1 MSSARGA
8 AGAVKPKL
16 HNVNS
21 IYAGKNQNA
30 VKAPGS
36 GKHGGLQSLGKT
48 AAVVRRMPPP
58 ATLPSLRAESQGQ
71 DPNVALVPQGGTGWH
86 KENAT
91 ANAQSSDPSG
101 KSGVG
106 QVGSALS
113 GSVGCTAQSGVGPHG
128 ADLRPTWAKQPSAAD
143 LTAQSQLNANAVAA
157 SARDFPSLAAAT
169 ATSAKQPTQTLTDS
183 LKPQKSGSWRAGGSS
198 AVSKNDSDE
207 PASPPQI
214 HSTGGCSAV
223 TAPVRNVERQ
233 LPSRYYDAS
242 AAPPPPPTGSFQIP
256 KQQSGTA
263 HMNPPQSTAAAKE
276 ESRPQAQDGGLPQSS
291 PTPASGTLETSSTTF
306 PSSVALPPPN
316 YSQPP
321 PNFPPVQQ
329 QTAQMRG
336 STSAQS
342 MPNDVSHRCEQEGG
356 AAPQK
361 DGLGDGGYTQRAQAT
376 MFDDMR
382 GGTVGGHSTNNA
394 VQQMSLM
401 GRSNDVRNTPYGRRE
416 SFDSR
421 DVAFEETS
429 VRGAECDWH
438 SVQYRTADR
447 DSGRNWAGVGSSP
460 QDGRHILDSVSQNV
474 YGRERD
480 DDRQDVEREAAIERS
495 RQKRHTMG
503 QPMPQP
509 DGEVRRSTYGSVRMM
524 GAYETEPT
532 ADWDRT
538 SMHESFN
545 HQRMMDDGGMYR
557 QEKMLPQQRWGGR
570 REDYGEGSRSGIRR
584 EDAEQA
590 PKPEY
595 RMLRRPESKE
605 SVELPQQFSQMIIGD
620 EIQDEEEDE
629 LQLTKLSRPA
639 AKVIKRVA
647 PGSAAAQQS
656 QVEGAGGMQSMPT
669 PQGSQP
675 PSRSSP
681 SLLPQRA
688 SAQNGPSEKRMP
700 EHRNQGQ
707 NQRARRY
714 DSVPG
719 EPSKQNSNN
728 QGRNVQT
735 AGRGARLQDEGT
747 VPVRETS
754 QATAPAVTIA
764 PPPTDNIWEKRAEER
779 ESAERERTAAQRDAI
794 YQMRLQ
800 QQFPAVGEQAGGM
813 GAYVDGMNGRDES
826 MGNALGRDIAQKN
839 DSIMP
844 KQRSNRHRNQ
854 NWTDGGYG
862 GAYGQADGND
872 YYGQEDEEYNGALF
886 RGQREFVNSR
896 VSANHRSTRGI
907 SLGGARGGR
916 GYMRSG
922 YAGMRRG
929 ASLPHQ
935 QMGQHTNRQQTT
947 HYNERNQRRSKR
959 HDEQP
964 LEEEDNFANMGE
976 FHVEDTYE
984 CMPQPVTMAPHEQ
997 VPTEADDDGG
1007 KTVANGEHRGSRQT
1021 RSQRGP
1027 GGHRNAQQLYQPR
1040 QQLHDEYGR
1049 SGRSGRLGSSRGG
1062 SARRSNDARNAST
1075 NQNPP
1080 ERGKRKK
1087 EMNIREEEIGRE
1099 LRGEEE
1105 GKVQQQNV
1113 RAENNNYRR
1122 GSGRRGSQQVRHRR
1136 VSPSLQNNSQ
1146 TMVAN
1151 ASERS
1156 SQLKS
1161 PVTSE
1166 GHEEWATASE
1176 SSDVADKQRS
1186 KRRVVA
1192 ASKYASGQRRVPRSN
1207 ANGQRRENNTASNN
1221 NGSAPGRTGTSSKNG
1236 KPASTTSHA
1245 AARGAQPPSL
1255 KEEAGQVVRGESAA
1269 KRDACKDGLAG
1280 VDINNAGV
1288 IVIDDRPDE
1297 QHGDDSIDNGDFEE
1311 VLSKKSKRLRQQQIN
1326 EQIEA
1331 EERRKLKEKEKQ
1343 EKRKAKMQSR
1353 KMEKKVNAK
1362 EDRTAVT
1369 NGDVNLVNGTSEA
1382 TLKVD
1387 SRNAAVSRQKA
1398 EMTASNA
1405 QNTLNTTVWNSNIV
1419 KEHSVRQ
1426 SSPPLENHPVIPSPI
1441 ARPTPKTSVTS
1452 TTAASPAVKKG
1463 VEVWAGPD
1471 DEQRLTTSKKLDDAA
1486 SSAKKNS
1493 VEFAASFN
1501 SPSSRAESTQY
1512 DFTFDPSL
1520 QDESQPLSAKG
1531 NSTTNTAEKAASNA
1545 STSVGRAPTAP
1556 SQPSPLSS
1564 TTTLVAND
1572 DERLKLRLDK
1582 VKDFWPGQQQFSNSL
1597 LVTTSENGPI
1607 TPLVSDK
1614 SNTAANGPTSSLSHA
1629 PNVAKVRPQP
1639 QTNEQTTA
1647 APLKEA
1653 ASCVSSAPSLP
1664 PPSPIA
1670 CIPPGAYLQSL
1681 SQVPPPAALTHYS
1694 MIFGEPYNPHSTT
1707 SSPAQT
1713 LFGTGVS
1720 VSQAPASRSRPG
1732 SFIEQS
1738 QLFIHPPPSGT
1749 TPSSL
1754 TWSNGNPQIELLA
1767 GINATPPLPSQPGNP
1782 VQRFQFSSQPRSGS
1796 AFSARPPILNGSAK
1810 LLGAPPPHP
1819 HQMPPPLHPPH
1830 SFMGPPP
1837 DFISLQGTT
1846 LGAVGS
1852 QRSSELTTQ
1861 SSASGALSRSAV
1873 GVLGQLPPP
1882 HLQQQLN
1889 FPTQSQSGFTLT
1901 ATGSFNQA
1909 PPMHA
1914 FTAPPPPLRY
1924 PPVVPTLPNEATGVI
1939 AAAWTKPSVNAYP
1952 LKYTNGGAQ
1961 ATTSMGPSNG
1971 RSAPPT
1977 DRWAIPVGV
1986 PPQYASALVFQ
1997 SAVVGKDSA
2006 DMLQSNIERFPSQRC
2021 ASAPRASSA
2030 DENARASSVSS
2041 VTASAAGDSLDN
2053 SNQQKKAAKV

>member
-86 KENAT
+86 KENTT
-91 ANAQSSDPSG
+91 ANTQSSDPSG
-101 KSGVG
+101 KSSVG

-113 GSVGCTAQSGVGPHG
+113 GSVGCTVQSGVGPHG

-143 LTAQSQLNANAVAA
+143 LTAQSQLNASVAA

-169 ATSAKQPTQTLTDS
+169 ATSAKQTTQTLTDS

-207 PASPPQI
+207 PVSPPQI
-214 HSTGGCSAV
+214 HSTGGYPAV
-223 TAPVRNVERQ
+223 TAPVRNVERL

-263 HMNPPQSTAAAKE
+263 HMSLPQSIVAVKE
-276 ESRPQAQDGGLPQSS
+276 ESRPQTQDGGLPQSS
-291 PTPASGTLETSSTTF
+291 PAAASGALETSSTTF

-321 PNFPPVQQ
+321 PSFPPVQQ
-329 QTAQMRG
+329 QPAQMRC

-342 MPNDVSHRCEQEGG
+342 VPNDVSHRCEQEGG

-382 GGTVGGHSTNNA
+382 VGGHSTNNA
-394 VQQMSLM
+394 VQQMSVM

-421 DVAFEETS
+421 DAAFEETS

-438 SVQYRTADR
+438 SAQYRTTDR

-495 RQKRHTMG
+495 RQKRHTVG

-509 DGEVRRSTYGSVRMM
+509 DGEVRRSTYGSVRAM
-524 GAYETEPT
+524 GAYEIEPT
-532 ADWDRT
+532 NDWDRT
-538 SMHESFN
+538 SVHESFN
-545 HQRMMDDGGMYR
+545 HQRLVDDGGMYR
-557 QEKMLPQQRWGGR
+557 QEKILTQQRWGGR
-570 REDYGEGSRSGIRR
+570 REDYGEGNRSGIRR
-584 EDAEQA
+584 EDTEQA

-605 SVELPQQFSQMIIGD
+605 SVELPQQFSQMIIDD
-620 EIQDEEEDE
+620 EIQDEEEDD

-639 AKVIKRVA
+639 AKIIKRVA
-647 PGSAAAQQS
+647 PGSAAAPQS
-656 QVEGAGGMQSMPT
+656 QAEGAGGMQSMPT
-669 PQGSQP
+669 PQSSQP

-681 SLLPQRA
+681 SLLPQRT
-688 SAQNGPSEKRMP
+688 SAQNGPPEKRMP
-700 EHRNQGQ
+700 EHRNQGH
-707 NQRARRY
+707 NQRTRRY
-714 DSVPG
+714 DGVLG
-719 EPSKQNSNN
+719 EPSKQNSAN

-735 AGRGARLQDEGT
+735 AGRGARLQDEGI
-747 VPVRETS
+747 VPMRETS
-754 QATAPAVTIA
+754 QATTPAVTIA

-779 ESAERERTAAQRDAI
+779 ESAERERTAAQRDAV

-800 QQFPAVGEQAGGM
+800 QQFPAVGEQTGGM

-826 MGNALGRDIAQKN
+826 MSNAVGRDTVQKN
-839 DSIMP
+839 DSTMS
-844 KQRSNRHRNQ
+844 KQRSNRRRNQ

-896 VSANHRSTRGI
+896 VSANHRTGRGI
-907 SLGGARGGR
+907 SLSGTRGGR

-922 YAGMRRG
+922 FGGMRRG

-935 QMGQHTNRQQTT
+935 PAGQHATRQQST
-947 HYNERNQRRSKR
+947 HYNERSQRRSKR
-959 HDEQP
+959 RDEQP
-964 LEEEDNFANMGE
+964 FEEEDNFANMGE

-984 CMPQPVTMAPHEQ
+984 CMPQAVTMTPHEQ
-997 VPTEADDDGG
+997 VPIEADDDCG
-1007 KTVANGEHRGSRQT
+1007 KTAASGERRGSRQT

-1027 GGHRNAQQLYQPR
+1027 GGHRNTQQLYQPR

-1049 SGRSGRLGSSRGG
+1049 SGRGGRLGSSRGG
-1062 SARRSNDARNAST
+1062 SARRSNDARYAST

-1122 GSGRRGSQQVRHRR
+1122 GSGRRGSQQVRHRH
-1136 VSPSLQNNSQ
+1136 VSPLLQNNSQ
-1146 TMVAN
+1146 TTTAN

-1166 GHEEWATASE
+1166 DHEEWATASE

-1207 ANGQRRENNTASNN
+1207 ANGQRREGNAASNN

-1255 KEEAGQVVRGESAA
+1255 KEEAGQVVRGEGAA

-1343 EKRKAKMQSR
+1343 EKRKAKAHSR
-1353 KMEKKVNAK
+1353 KMEKKMGTK
-1362 EDRTAVT
+1362 EDRTAIT
-1369 NGDVNLVNGTSEA
+1369 NGDANLVNGTSEA

-1387 SRNAAVSRQKA
+1387 SRNATVTRPKA
-1398 EMTASNA
+1398 EMAASNA

-1441 ARPTPKTSVTS
+1441 ARPTPKTSITS
-1452 TTAASPAVKKG
+1452 TTAASSAVKKG

-1520 QDESQPLSAKG
+1520 QDESQPLCAKG
-1531 NSTTNTAEKAASNA
+1531 NSTSNTAEKAASNA

-1556 SQPSPLSS
+1556 SQPSPLNS

-1607 TPLVSDK
+1607 APLVSDK
-1614 SNTAANGPTSSLSHA
+1614 SNTAANGATSSLSHA

-1694 MIFGEPYNPHSTT
+1694 MIFGEPYNPHSTA

-1713 LFGTGVS
+1713 LFGTGMS

-1767 GINATPPLPSQPGNP
+1767 GINATPPLPSQPGNA

-1796 AFSARPPILNGSAK
+1796 AFSARPPMLNGSAK

-1971 RSAPPT
+1971 RSAPPI
-1977 DRWAIPVGV
+1977 DRWAVPVGV

-2006 DMLQSNIERFPSQRC
+2006 DVLQSNIERFPSQRC
-2021 ASAPRASSA
+2021 VSAQRASSA